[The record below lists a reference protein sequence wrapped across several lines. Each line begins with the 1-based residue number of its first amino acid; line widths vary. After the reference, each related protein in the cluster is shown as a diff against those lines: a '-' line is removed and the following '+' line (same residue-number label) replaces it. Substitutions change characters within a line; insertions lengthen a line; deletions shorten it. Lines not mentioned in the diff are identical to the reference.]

1 MDLVLSSLLFALTVL
16 SLTLGLSC
24 LVYACFLPGSLD
36 AEQKIEARIEFGIFA
51 AGCFAVLAIMLFA
64 MCYH

>member
-1 MDLVLSSLLFALTVL
+1 MELVLSSLLFALSVL

-24 LVYACFLPGSLD
+24 FLYACFLPKALN
-36 AEQKIEARIEFGIFA
+36 AEQKVEARIEFGIFTV
-51 AGCFAVLAIMLFA
+51 GSLAVLAIMLFA

>member
-1 MDLVLSSLLFALTVL
+1 MDLVLSSLLFALAVL

-24 LVYACFLPGSLD
+24 LLYACFLPSSLNT
-36 AEQKIEARIEFGIFA
+36 EQKMEARIEFGIFTV
-51 AGCFAVLAIMLFA
+51 GNFAILAIMLFA